1 MIRLVFGIAIGYVL
15 GARAGHARYEQI
27 VRLSSKVSD
36 NPAIQ
41 GVAGFVQAKLSDVLP
56 NRAKREPRRPDLAYL
71 MDSKK
76 PRKSRDLPAQSKQQM
91 ADPEML
97 SRLSTAVPARLSSIN
112 V

>member
-41 GVAGFVQAKLSDVLP
+41 GVAGFAGPRQSRFSCAEKKVDRPVD
-56 NRAKREPRRPDLAYL
+56 EPT
-71 MDSKK
+71 MMS
-76 PRKSRDLPAQSKQQM
+76 
-91 ADPEML
+91 
-97 SRLSTAVPARLSSIN
+97 
-112 V
+112 